1 MKLANRRPIGL
12 SVRLTSFCN
21 TSVLATQFGGVTIK
35 KLTLSFTLLSLA
47 LFLTLAVAQTGG
59 DTGGSATEGFV
70 ERPDGARIYY
80 QVQGEGEPMM
90 LIHGYPLNSGLFRD
104 NVGALVGAGYQVVT
118 PDLRGFG
125 QSEAPNGIASIETYA
140 ADMFAVMDELEL
152 EQATVLGMSMG
163 GWTLFEM
170 YSQAPERFTGL
181 IFNDTAAIPA
191 VVAEA
196 NLWLGTGEQARQ
208 VGVASLV
215 PFLMKDMLTG
225 DTRQN
230 NPELVSYL
238 GSLIEAASVNGAS
251 GGGVALALREDNTDV
266 YSTIEVP
273 TLILFGLEDTLT
285 PVTLA
290 QNMADAIPNA
300 TLEIIPG
307 ASHASIIEAAEL
319 ANQIILNWA
328 RELQ

>member
-1 MKLANRRPIGL
+1 MQKLA
-12 SVRLTSFCN
+12 
-21 TSVLATQFGGVTIK
+21 
-35 KLTLSFTLLSLA
+35 LSLA
-47 LFLTLAVAQTGG
+47 LFLTFALAAAQTGG
-59 DTGGSATEGFV
+59 GTGGAATGGVMSTQEGFV

-104 NVGALVGAGYQVVT
+104 NVPALVEAGYQVVT

-125 QSEAPNGIASIETYA
+125 QSEAPNGVASIETYA
-140 ADMFAVMDELEL
+140 GDMFAVMDELGL
-152 EQATVLGMSMG
+152 DQATVLGMSMG

-170 YSQAPERFTGL
+170 YQQAPERFTGL
-181 IFNDTAAIPA
+181 IFNDTAAVPA
-191 VVAEA
+191 SVAGA
-196 NLWLGTGEQARQ
+196 NLWFGTGEQARQ

-230 NPELVSYL
+230 NPELVDYL
-238 GSLIEAASVNGAS
+238 GTLIEEASVNGAS
-251 GGGVALALREDNTDV
+251 GGGVALALRGDNTDV

-285 PVTLA
+285 PIALA
-290 QNMADAIPNA
+290 QSMAEAIPDS
-300 TLEIIPG
+300 TLEIISG
-307 ASHASIIEAAEL
+307 ASHASIIEAADQ
-319 ANQIILNWA
+319 ANQIILDWA
-328 RELQ
+328 QGLQ